1 MTLVVMTSTVGELTS
16 GQTYRVRAKTA
27 ERLVTAGTASKSP
40 AKKISGTG
48 NSKEGK
54 KDA

>member
-1 MTLVVMTSTVGELTS
+1 MSIITMSQTVGELTS

-27 ERLVTAGTASKSP
+27 ELLVAQSKATKTN
-40 AKKISGTG
+40 AKKISGPG

-54 KDA
+54 